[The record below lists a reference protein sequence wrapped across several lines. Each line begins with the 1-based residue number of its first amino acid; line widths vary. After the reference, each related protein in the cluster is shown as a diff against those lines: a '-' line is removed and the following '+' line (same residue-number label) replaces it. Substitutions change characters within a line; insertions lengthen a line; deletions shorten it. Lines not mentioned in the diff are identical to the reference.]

1 MKTKV
6 LLAIVVILFLA
17 SISTQA
23 LAEGKHTWCLAKS
36 VLAKGSQN
44 YLIEHD
50 IKQSADV
57 FNTNDQKVVWIG
69 KLTNPNVPLGR
80 FSLFPMNLYAE
91 WIAPN
96 GKVFYKKRFTTNF
109 MNKTVA
115 HTAMCIASTD
125 AKNMPGTWRVRI
137 SEWDNKE
144 VIDEKTF
151 KLITAR

>member
-115 HTAMCIASTD
+115 HTAMCIA
-125 AKNMPGTWRVRI
+125 
-137 SEWDNKE
+137 
-144 VIDEKTF
+144 
-151 KLITAR
+151 